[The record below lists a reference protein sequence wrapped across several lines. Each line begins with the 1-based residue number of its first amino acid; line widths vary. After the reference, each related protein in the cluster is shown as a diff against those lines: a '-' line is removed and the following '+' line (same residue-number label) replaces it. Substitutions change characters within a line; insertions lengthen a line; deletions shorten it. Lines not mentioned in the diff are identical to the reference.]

1 MTTKPRTARH
11 GSETALVAG
20 ILQAL
25 STRTVFAWRAN
36 AGNIVIPA
44 THKTQR
50 RIIRGS
56 TPGTPD
62 ILLVTP
68 TGRLC
73 GLEVKTAHGVLRETQ
88 ARWHERAAK
97 FHVRT
102 AVVRSIQAAL
112 ENVDFWLRSENE
124 P

>member
-1 MTTKPRTARH
+1 M
-11 GSETALVAG
+11 SETQLVAG

-25 STRTVFAWRAN
+25 ATRDVFAWRAN

-62 ILLVTP
+62 ILLVTRS
-68 TGRLC
+68 GRLC
-73 GLEVKTAHGVLRETQ
+73 GLEVKTAHGVVRESQ
-88 ARWHERAAK
+88 ARWHERAAR
-97 FHVRT
+97 FGVRT
-102 AVVRSIQAAL
+102 AVVRSVEAAL
-112 ENVDFWLRSENE
+112 KQVDFWAKEDA
-124 P
+124 